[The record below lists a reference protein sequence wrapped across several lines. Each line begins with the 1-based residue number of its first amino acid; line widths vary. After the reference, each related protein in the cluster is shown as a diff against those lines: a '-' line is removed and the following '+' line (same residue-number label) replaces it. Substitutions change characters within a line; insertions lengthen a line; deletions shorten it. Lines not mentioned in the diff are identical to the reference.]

1 MTPLPEDG
9 LAQAL
14 EELTATE
21 LVFRRSLP
29 PDTVYVFKHALV
41 QEAAYA
47 SLLKSRRQQLH
58 ARVAR
63 VLEEQFPDI
72 AATQPELLAHHCTE
86 AGLGEKALEY
96 WWRAGQT
103 ALAQSAPAE
112 AIGHLRKALDIFGLL
127 PDAEGR
133 AELELEIRTALAS
146 ALMAGTSGYAAS
158 GTGETFDRAR
168 ELCERLGKTERLF
181 PLLFGQWGVRL
192 MRGEL
197 QAAREFAEEALRS
210 AGDRDD
216 KGGLWVAHRLV
227 GVSALWSG
235 RPELARRH
243 LEEALAVH
251 DPARDRH
258 SALLY
263 AWDQRVAALVCIAV
277 ALWQLGHPEQA
288 LARIQEGL
296 STARRLEHTATLAHA
311 LSHSCLIYE
320 LLGDTEGACEHADA
334 LESLCAEQ
342 RLRFPLWTAMAA
354 ILRGAASVAQKQTD
368 EGLERIARGL
378 RDYQATGGRQFL
390 PYWLTVLA
398 KSHAKA
404 GHGPETLAALAEAR
418 EWMDRTGQRWIEAEL
433 HRLRGNALL
442 QAYPS
447 AAADAEA
454 AFLEAIAIAREQAA
468 RMWELRAAHD
478 LALLW
483 AEQGERRTAR
493 SLLEPIYGW
502 FNEGHDT
509 PDLRTARAVLEGLG

>member
-1 MTPLPEDG
+1 
-9 LAQAL
+9 
-14 EELTATE
+14 
-21 LVFRRSLP
+21 
-29 PDTVYVFKHALV
+29 
-41 QEAAYA
+41 
-47 SLLKSRRQQLH
+47 
-58 ARVAR
+58 
-63 VLEEQFPDI
+63 
-72 AATQPELLAHHCTE
+72 
-86 AGLGEKALEY
+86 
-96 WWRAGQT
+96 
-103 ALAQSAPAE
+103 
-112 AIGHLRKALDIFGLL
+112 
-127 PDAEGR
+127 
-133 AELELEIRTALAS
+133 
-146 ALMAGTSGYAAS
+146 
-158 GTGETFDRAR
+158 
-168 ELCERLGKTERLF
+168 
-181 PLLFGQWGVRL
+181 

-197 QAAREFAEEALRS
+197 HAAREFAEEALRS

-288 LARIQEGL
+288 LARTEGL

-354 ILRGAASVAQKQTD
+354 ILRGAASVARKQTD
-368 EGLERIARGL
+368 EGLERIAGAC
-378 RDYQATGGRQFL
+378 ATIR
-390 PYWLTVLA
+390 PR
-398 KSHAKA
+398 
-404 GHGPETLAALAEAR
+404 EAASSCPIGWRCWPSRTPRRNTAPRRWPTLAEAR

-442 QAYPS
+442 RIS
-447 AAADAEA
+447 
-454 AFLEAIAIAREQAA
+454 F
-468 RMWELRAAHD
+468 
-478 LALLW
+478 
-483 AEQGERRTAR
+483 RRSR
-493 SLLEPIYGW
+493 RRGGVS
-502 FNEGHDT
+502 
-509 PDLRTARAVLEGLG
+509 